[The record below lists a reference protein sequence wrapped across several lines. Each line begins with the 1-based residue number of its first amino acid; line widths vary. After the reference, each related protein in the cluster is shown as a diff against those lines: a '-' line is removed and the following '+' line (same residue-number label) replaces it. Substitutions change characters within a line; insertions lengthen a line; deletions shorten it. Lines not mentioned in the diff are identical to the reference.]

1 MRRNRSRR
9 TSSRTYACT
18 RRGLVALAALLTS
31 FSVWTTAGRPS
42 TADASIDP
50 HIAYGTGQLM
60 AVTPNGG
67 YWTATWSGEVSPHS
81 GAPWFGS
88 PATSSIAL
96 SKPVVG
102 MATTLDGQGYW
113 LVASDGGI
121 FSFGDAQFYGSTG
134 SIHLNQPIVGMA
146 RTADGRGYWL
156 VASDGGVFSFGD
168 ALFYGST
175 GSIHLNQPIVGMAP
189 TPDGRGY
196 WLVASDGGIF
206 SYGDALFFG
215 STGSIHLDKP
225 IVGMAPTPDGQGYWL
240 VASDGGIF
248 TYGVAQF
255 LGSLG
260 GSGESVLGIIIR
272 PQSAGYSLVTLSGN
286 ATAFSGVDNQS
297 TQSVALTGEGVLGDS
312 GISGGS
318 AGIGGGTQTSDCQP
332 TNTPS
337 VAVDAQL
344 DTEIANQLG
353 PGWIGGDATYSTQLP
368 NGQESFVFSD
378 TVIGTAQ
385 PSGAAQL
392 TGMISNSELVGS
404 LSDLA
409 GNYGGS
415 YAAPQALIADS
426 GSGSVHWWPSATY
439 VENGVQLIFVN
450 EFAPVNGSMYDTF
463 TGRSAIASMST
474 PSNGMPSYASMTM
487 LPTDA
492 NTQWGSAVTISG
504 GYVYA
509 YGIDSNTSTGAFYGM
524 KVARIPTGETL
535 STTSWRYWTGSQ
547 WAGSESAAEAVP
559 TENELTGVTGQ
570 ANGQGYV
577 AVSIPAGP
585 AADKTVN
592 LSYACSPQGPWS
604 TPDPIYS
611 IPQVQGTQNEIAYIP
626 TFHPE
631 ISSQGG
637 LVVSYNIDTT
647 QNLDTLSEN
656 VHLYQPRFL
665 SLSN

>member
-1 MRRNRSRR
+1 
-9 TSSRTYACT
+9 
-18 RRGLVALAALLTS
+18 
-31 FSVWTTAGRPS
+31 
-42 TADASIDP
+42 
-50 HIAYGTGQLM
+50 
-60 AVTPNGG
+60 
-67 YWTATWSGEVSPHS
+67 
-81 GAPWFGS
+81 
-88 PATSSIAL
+88 
-96 SKPVVG
+96 
-102 MATTLDGQGYW
+102 MATTWDGQGYW
-113 LVASDGGI
+113 LVASDGGV

-272 PQSAGYSLVTLSGN
+272 PQSGGYSLVTSSGD
-286 ATAFSGVDNQS
+286 ATVFSGVNNQS
-297 TQSVALTGEGVLGDS
+297 TQSVPLSGEGVSGDS

-318 AGIGGGTQTSDCQP
+318 AGIGGGSQTSDCQP

-337 VAVDAQL
+337 IAVDAQL

-353 PGWIGGDATYSTQLP
+353 PGWIAGDATYSTQLP
-368 NGQESFVFSD
+368 SGQESFVFSD

-392 TGMISNSELVGS
+392 MGMIPNSELVGS
-404 LSDLA
+404 LSGLA
-409 GNYGGS
+409 GNYGGT

-426 GSGSVHWWPSATY
+426 GGDSVHWWPSATY
-439 VENGVQLIFVN
+439 VENGNQLIFVN
-450 EFAPVNGSMYDTF
+450 EFAPVNGSFYDTF
-463 TGRSAIASMST
+463 TGRSAVAIMSIPT
-474 PSNGMPSYASMTM
+474 SGMPSYASMTK

-504 GYVYA
+504 DYVYA

-524 KVARIPTGETL
+524 KVARIPIGETL
-535 STTSWRYWTGSQ
+535 STTSWQYWTGSQ
-547 WAGSESAAEAVP
+547 WAGSESTAEAVP

-585 AADKTVN
+585 AADKTVD

-611 IPQVQGTQNEIAYIP
+611 IPQLQGTQNEIAYIP

-647 QNLDTLSEN
+647 QNLDSLSEN